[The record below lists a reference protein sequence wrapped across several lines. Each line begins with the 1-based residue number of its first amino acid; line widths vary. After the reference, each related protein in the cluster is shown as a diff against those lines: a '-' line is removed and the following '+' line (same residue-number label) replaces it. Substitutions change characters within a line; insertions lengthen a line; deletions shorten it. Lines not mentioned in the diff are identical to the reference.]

1 MGKRRKNVSRT
12 EFLPLVMTIYVTA
25 VLAGM
30 ILVYHDFYYDI
41 LETKAAYYYICTL
54 TMLAL
59 TGGWLF
65 LTAHPVEAV
74 RKNRGKKLFDII
86 SPADLAVLIWGA
98 VVILSTVCSPVGR
111 YALTGEKGRYT
122 GGALLILYAAAYFCI
137 TRYYRA
143 KEWHMAIFL
152 AAGMGMCLFGITDF
166 FEMDL
171 LHFKAEIKE
180 TQRHM
185 FTSTIGNINTY
196 TSCVAMVMACAGM
209 MFATAGSV
217 KKAVCYGLCTITAFT
232 ALIMGESDNAY
243 LSLAVFFG
251 ILPLWLFASRRG
263 VRRYLMLAASFFT
276 AAGAVHMIQKNMAS
290 PKAIEGLFQVIAGS
304 RFLLPFTAVLWCGAG
319 ACCLRDYRGKREN
332 EALPRTLRT
341 GWAFLLLLAA
351 VGTVF
356 VLCDVN
362 ILGNGDR
369 YGGLKQYLFFNDDWG
384 THRGYVWRIAV
395 EDYSKF
401 PPLQKLIGFGPDTFG
416 IVTRLNNYP
425 EMADR
430 YQEIFDSAHNEY
442 LQYLVTTGPLGLLSY
457 MAVHIGAAMEI
468 VRKKRGDWLAAAALV
483 AVLCYDLQAAVNI
496 NQPIAAPIMW
506 TLLAAGAAKR
516 T

>member
-1 MGKRRKNVSRT
+1 MGKRRNHVSRT
-12 EFLPLVMTIYVTA
+12 EFLPLVMTIYVAA

-30 ILVYHDFYYDI
+30 ILVYHDYYYDI

-54 TMLAL
+54 AMLAL

-65 LTAHPVEAV
+65 LTAHPVEAL
-74 RKNRGKKLFDII
+74 RNNRGKKLFDIL
-86 SPADLAVLIWGA
+86 SPADLAVLIWGT
-98 VVILSTVCSPVGR
+98 VIILSTVCSPVRR

-122 GGALLILYAAAYFCI
+122 GGMLLILYAAAYFCI

-143 KEWHMAIFL
+143 KEWHMAVFL
-152 AAGMGMCLFGITDF
+152 AAGMLMCLFGITDF

-196 TSCVAMVMACAGM
+196 TSCAAMVMAFAGM

-217 KKAVCYGLCTITAFT
+217 KKAVCYGICTMTAFT

-243 LSLAVFFG
+243 LSLAMFFG

-263 VRRYLMLAASFFT
+263 VRRYLMLAAFFFT
-276 AAGAVHMIQKNMAS
+276 AVGAVHMIQKAMGS
-290 PKAIEGLFQVIAGS
+290 PRVIEGLFQVIAGS
-304 RFLLPFTAVLWCGAG
+304 RLLPFAAAALWCGAG
-319 ACCLRDYRGKREN
+319 LCSFRDYREKREN
-332 EALPRTLRT
+332 EALPRYVRT
-341 GWAFLLLLAA
+341 GWAILLILAVA
-351 VGTVF
+351 GTVF

-369 YGGLKQYLFFNDDWG
+369 YGGIKGYLLFNDDWG

-395 EDYSKF
+395 EDYNKF
-401 PPLQKLIGFGPDTFG
+401 HPLQKLLGFGPDTFG
-416 IVTRLNNYP
+416 IVTRINNYP

-442 LQYLVTTGPLGLLSY
+442 LQYLVTTGPLGLMSY
-457 MAVHIGAAMEI
+457 AAVHIAAAAEV
-468 VRKKRGDWLAAAALV
+468 VRKKKGDCLAAAALL

-506 TLLAAGAAKR
+506 TLLAVGTARKP
-516 T
+516 